1 MGINPLSIKLR
12 EYSKYMNTS
21 YQSGK
26 EAGWLKKSSSYI
38 SWLSVQLLNQSSLMS
53 KNLQY
58 THKSYQQVHERISVW
73 QIIDIIYSLLIRDSL
88 APMGSLSRYMQFD
101 SDCETPNSTCDELTV
116 TVQSTVMLEQ
126 LTSVWFNHN
135 CSNIVACIYKIQHLC
150 ISVYNNLI
158 NYSIKQ
164 QWYNSKGVNTSI
176 IL

>member
-1 MGINPLSIKLR
+1 
-12 EYSKYMNTS
+12 
-21 YQSGK
+21 
-26 EAGWLKKSSSYI
+26 
-38 SWLSVQLLNQSSLMS
+38 MS

-126 LTSVWFNHN
+126 LTSV
-135 CSNIVACIYKIQHLC
+135 
-150 ISVYNNLI
+150 
-158 NYSIKQ
+158 
-164 QWYNSKGVNTSI
+164 
-176 IL
+176 